1 MYMAQK
7 ISKNG
12 VGLLLLVGTLLGLD
26 IDEVMAENVTAAVG
40 VLFSFALMVWN
51 QLDRKDLKWGLF
63 RK

>member
-1 MYMAQK
+1 MTQK

-12 VGLLLLVGTLLGLD
+12 VGLLILLGTLLGLD
-26 IDEVMAENVTAAVG
+26 IDEVVAENVTAAAG
-40 VLFSFALMVWN
+40 VLLSFALMVWN

>member
-1 MYMAQK
+1 MYMTQK

-12 VGLLLLVGTLLGLD
+12 VGLLILLGTLLGLD
-26 IDEVMAENVTAAVG
+26 IDEVVAENVTAAAG
-40 VLFSFALMVWN
+40 VLLSFALMVWN